1 MTRSLSE
8 CHSSPLRVRAL
19 FFADIFERQCAQSRP
34 PARPPVLK
42 KGPPAHTN
50 GRIRARLGRA
60 RATIWMTRNKQKALA
75 VFKKCFPNRLFFC
88 KQNCVRFGGGDRRFR
103 QFRWG
108 KLPIPRGW
116 ASESLC
122 FLRFVH
128 KMSPIPST
136 RAGEPLKPI
145 RSHSMAHYMIKGTDS
160 MTRPSILMRRLHVA
174 AAREC
179 GIFIRVTFNKST
191 MSGVVHAPR
200 RLVYSAPAMRQ
211 RPFRECTTS
220 YFRPLGKA
228 RSAPGARCGACRS
241 G

>member
-1 MTRSLSE
+1 MGKMTRSLSE
-8 CHSSPLRVRAL
+8 CHSFPLVTLRVRAL
-19 FFADIFERQCAQSRP
+19 FFVVIFERQCAQPRP

-42 KGPPAHTN
+42 KCPSSHTN
-50 GRIRARLGRA
+50 GRIRARLGRP
-60 RATIWMTRNKQKALA
+60 RAPSRRSAA
-75 VFKKCFPNRLFFC
+75 RLF
-88 KQNCVRFGGGDRRFR
+88 RGGGGGGGGGDRRFR

-108 KLPIPRGW
+108 KVPIPRGW

-160 MTRPSILMRRLHVA
+160 MARPSILMRRLHVA

-179 GIFIRVTFNKST
+179 GIF
-191 MSGVVHAPR
+191 
-200 RLVYSAPAMRQ
+200 Y
-211 RPFRECTTS
+211 
-220 YFRPLGKA
+220 
-228 RSAPGARCGACRS
+228 
-241 G
+241 